1 MEHKNI
7 SVQVKIIS
15 NGTKSPKGKLAS
27 AEVLFSGDP
36 LDGLR
41 LVGFGV
47 WEKTGGGQ
55 NVTFPARQYFV
66 DGKARMF
73 SLLQPSREG
82 AQNRLRQLILI
93 EYAAHAAKASPTQ
106 PKDDEFPDLP
116 RP

>member
-7 SVQVKIIS
+7 SVEVRIVP
-15 NGTKSPKGKLAS
+15 NGTRSPKGKLAS
-27 AEVLFSGDP
+27 AEVLFAGDP

-47 WEKTGGGQ
+47 WEKSGGGQ
-55 NVTFPARQYFV
+55 NVTFPARQYMV

-73 SLLQPSREG
+73 GLLQPGREG

-93 EYAAHAAKASPTQ
+93 EYAAHDAKNKAAPTN
-106 PKDDEFPDLP
+106 DEFPDLP